1 MSVKP
6 GDHVEVS
13 MFRLDGSIQ
22 WEPAIISRWT
32 REMGG
37 RASLPPGYEPVR
49 FRDGTTVM
57 IPAARM
63 RLATEGGTR

>member
-1 MSVKP
+1 MKP
-6 GDHVEVS
+6 GTAIEVS
-13 MFRLDGSIQ
+13 ALSLDGSVR
-22 WEPAIISRWT
+22 WEAATIARWT

-57 IPAARM
+57 ISAARM
-63 RLATEGGTR
+63 RLAPRGGAR